1 MANELIKVPDIGGAE
16 GAEVVE
22 VLVSPGETIEV
33 EQSLVVVESDKASME
48 IPAPIAGVVSELR
61 VAVGDSV
68 SEGDVIL
75 ALATQSGTE
84 STDDAPANADQ
95 EVLGAS
101 SQEDQGTSAHAAA
114 SPMPAVGG
122 GGQRQDPA
130 SAPSATASTLANE
143 FEDGATVI
151 DVVIPDLGSD
161 EGADLVEMLVPVG
174 GQVEEGDSLVL
185 LESDKASMEVPAP
198 AAGTVTA
205 WLLEAGTT
213 VKEGA
218 VIARLAI
225 EGAPAASTQSNRGRG
240 AAQSESRPLAEERQE
255 SQGDAQTNGGI
266 APTAVADEDAPRRT
280 TQSVAA
286 PSTSPA
292 SRGAEGVDGGKGVER
307 LESAA
312 ASSDPDTVY
321 AGPAVRKLA
330 REFGVTLSQVKG
342 TGARGRIL
350 KEDLQQH
357 VAQALVAESASGG
370 ATLPAIPEQD
380 CARFGAIE
388 KNTRSRIDKVTANN
402 MVRSWLN
409 IPHVTQF
416 DDADISDME
425 RFRNELKSEAAD
437 RGVRLTPLP
446 FILKACA
453 VALREHPKLK
463 SSLADGGETLVMKHY
478 CHIGMA
484 VDTPAGLVVPVLRDV
499 DKKSIWELA
508 AETATLAE
516 RAREKQ
522 LRPDDMQGGV
532 FTVSSLGAI
541 GGRGFTPII
550 NAPEVAILGVG
561 RAAIQPVWDGEVF
574 RPQTLLPLSLS
585 YDHRVVNGGDGGRF
599 LTVLTSL
606 LGDVKRMVM

>member
-1 MANELIKVPDIGGAE
+1 MADELIKVPDIGGAE

-22 VLVSPGETIEV
+22 VLVSPGDAIDV

-75 ALATQSGTE
+75 ALAPTSGAE
-84 STDDAPANADQ
+84 GANAAPANAEQGAVARGPQVDLDTSEQ
-95 EVLGAS
+95 AASGGEMADGAAS
-101 SQEDQGTSAHAAA
+101 SLNNAASATSAPESAAA
-114 SPMPAVGG
+114 SGI
-122 GGQRQDPA
+122 
-130 SAPSATASTLANE
+130 
-143 FEDGATVI
+143 EDGAKVI

-161 EGADLVEMLVPVG
+161 EGADLVELLVPVG

-198 AAGTVTA
+198 AAGTVTE
-205 WLLEAGTT
+205 WLMETGTT

-218 VIARLAI
+218 VIARLSI
-225 EGAPAASTQSNRGRG
+225 DGALAASPQSDGGSSAAQPKSQPAGDEREEAVQVRAVTASPAG
-240 AAQSESRPLAEERQE
+240 AASDAPPPQ
-255 SQGDAQTNGGI
+255 AQTGSSASFKPG
-266 APTAVADEDAPRRT
+266 ASATA
-280 TQSVAA
+280 
-286 PSTSPA
+286 
-292 SRGAEGVDGGKGVER
+292 G
-307 LESAA
+307 
-312 ASSDPDTVY
+312 DPDTVY

-357 VAQALVAESASGG
+357 VAQALAAEPSSSG
-370 ATLPAIPEQD
+370 AALPVIPEQD
-380 CARFGAIE
+380 YARFGAIE
-388 KNTRSRIDKVTANN
+388 KTSRSRIDKVTANN

-425 RFRNELKSEAAD
+425 RFRKELKSEAAD

-463 SSLADGGETLVMKHY
+463 SSLADGGDTLVVKHY

-508 AETATLAE
+508 AETVALAE
-516 RAREKQ
+516 RARDKQ

-561 RAAIQPVWDGEVF
+561 RAAVQPVWDGEVF
-574 RPQTLLPLSLS
+574 RPQTLLPLALS

-599 LTVLTSL
+599 LTELTGL

>member
-1 MANELIKVPDIGGAE
+1 MTDELIKVPDIGGAE

-22 VLVSPGETIEV
+22 VLVSPGETIDV

-75 ALATQSGTE
+75 ALAMASGSQGADAE
-84 STDDAPANADQ
+84 PDNTDW
-95 EVLGAS
+95 EVLDAS
-101 SQEDQGTSAHAAA
+101 SQDAQGTSEH
-114 SPMPAVGG
+114 VTT
-122 GGQRQDPA
+122 A
-130 SAPSATASTLANE
+130 SAVTDGATRNSDSHASDASASGSVTEHTDS
-143 FEDGATVI
+143 ATVI

-174 GQVEEGDSLVL
+174 GQVGEGDSLVL
-185 LESDKASMEVPAP
+185 LESDKASMEIPAP
-198 AAGTVTA
+198 AAGTLTA

-218 VIARLAI
+218 VIAKLAI
-225 EGAPAASTQSNRGRG
+225 DGAPATSIPSDSGTSV
-240 AAQSESRPLAEERQE
+240 AQPE
-255 SQGDAQTNGGI
+255 SQPTGAEGEGNAKATSETAAVSEDDATLLE
-266 APTAVADEDAPRRT
+266 TRAVAASSAP
-280 TQSVAA
+280 
-286 PSTSPA
+286 
-292 SRGAEGVDGGKGVER
+292 RGAEGVDGAEGVER
-307 LESAA
+307 VESAT

-357 VAQALVAESASGG
+357 VAQALAAEPSSGG
-370 ATLPAIPEQD
+370 AALPAIPEQD
-380 CARFGAIE
+380 YARFGAIE
-388 KNTRSRIDKVTANN
+388 KTTRSRIDKVTANN

-425 RFRNELKSEAAD
+425 RFRKELKNEAAD

-463 SSLADGGETLVMKHY
+463 SSVADGGETLVVKHY

-484 VDTPAGLVVPVLRDV
+484 VDTPAGLMVPVLRDV

-508 AETATLAE
+508 AETAAYAE
-516 RAREKQ
+516 RARAKQ
-522 LRPDDMQGGV
+522 LRSDDMQGGV

-561 RAAIQPVWDGEVF
+561 RAAVQPVWDGEVF
-574 RPQTLLPLSLS
+574 RPQTLLPLALS

-599 LTVLTSL
+599 LTELTSL

>member
-1 MANELIKVPDIGGAE
+1 MADELIKVPDIGGAE

-22 VLVSPGETIEV
+22 VLVSPGDAIDV

-75 ALATQSGTE
+75 ALAPTSGAE
-84 STDDAPANADQ
+84 GADAAPANAEQGAVAPAPQDDLDASTQ
-95 EVLGAS
+95 AASVSEMADGAAS
-101 SQEDQGTSAHAAA
+101 SVNNAASATSASESAAA
-114 SPMPAVGG
+114 SGI
-122 GGQRQDPA
+122 
-130 SAPSATASTLANE
+130 
-143 FEDGATVI
+143 EDGAKVI

-161 EGADLVEMLVPVG
+161 EGADLVELLVPVG

-198 AAGTVTA
+198 AAGTVTE
-205 WLLEAGTT
+205 WLMETGTT

-225 EGAPAASTQSNRGRG
+225 DGALAASPQSDGG
-240 AAQSESRPLAEERQE
+240 SSAAQPKSQPAGEEHEEAVQVCAVTA
-255 SQGDAQTNGGI
+255 SPAVAASDAPSPQAQTGSSASFKAG
-266 APTAVADEDAPRRT
+266 ASATA
-280 TQSVAA
+280 
-286 PSTSPA
+286 
-292 SRGAEGVDGGKGVER
+292 G
-307 LESAA
+307 
-312 ASSDPDTVY
+312 DPDTVY

-357 VAQALVAESASGG
+357 VAQALAAEPSSSG
-370 ATLPAIPEQD
+370 AALPVIPEQD
-380 CARFGAIE
+380 YARFGAIE
-388 KNTRSRIDKVTANN
+388 KTSRSRIDKVTANN

-425 RFRNELKSEAAD
+425 RFRKELKNEAAD

-446 FILKACA
+446 FILKASA

-484 VDTPAGLVVPVLRDV
+484 VDTPAGLMVPVLRDV

-508 AETATLAE
+508 AETVALAE
-516 RAREKQ
+516 RARDKQ

-532 FTVSSLGAI
+532 FTVSSLGTI

-561 RAAIQPVWDGEVF
+561 RAAVQPVWDGEVF
-574 RPQTLLPLSLS
+574 RPQTLLPLALS

-599 LTVLTSL
+599 LTELTSL

>member
-1 MANELIKVPDIGGAE
+1 MADELIKVPDIGGAE

-22 VLVSPGETIEV
+22 VLVSPGDAIDV

-75 ALATQSGTE
+75 ALAAESGAAG
-84 STDDAPANADQ
+84 TDDAPANAEQ
-95 EVLGAS
+95 QVLDAS
-101 SQEDQGTSAHAAA
+101 SQEDQGASAHATISAMSAEGAVGQGQDPVAVPSA
-114 SPMPAVGG
+114 SP
-122 GGQRQDPA
+122 
-130 SAPSATASTLANE
+130 STSANE
-143 FEDGATVI
+143 LENGATVI
-151 DVVIPDLGSD
+151 DIVIPDLGSD

-198 AAGTVTA
+198 AAGTLME

-213 VKEGA
+213 VKDGD
-218 VIARLAI
+218 VIAKLAV
-225 EGAPAASTQSNRGRG
+225 EGAPAASTSSNGG
-240 AAQSESRPLAEERQE
+240 ASSAQPESRPPDEERQE
-255 SQGDAQTNGGI
+255 SQEAAQANAEI

-280 TQSVAA
+280 AQSVAA

-292 SRGAEGVDGGKGVER
+292 SRGAEDVVSTEGAEGAKTP
-307 LESAA
+307 ATT
-312 ASSDPDTVY
+312 SDPDTVY

-357 VAQALVAESASGG
+357 VAQALAAEPSSSGAG
-370 ATLPAIPEQD
+370 LPAIPEQD
-380 CARFGAIE
+380 YARFGAVE
-388 KNTRSRIDKVTANN
+388 KTSRSRIDKVTANN

-425 RFRNELKSEAAD
+425 RFRKELKSEAAD

-508 AETATLAE
+508 AETVALAE
-516 RAREKQ
+516 RARDKQ

-561 RAAIQPVWDGEVF
+561 RAAVQPVWDGEVF
-574 RPQTLLPLSLS
+574 RPQTLLPLALS

-599 LTVLTSL
+599 LTELTGL